1 MIRSEKSFVELRGN
15 IEIGKPCVIKLPT
28 GELAKT
34 SPVEDY
40 FIGHNGDMKIVTHNS
55 IYRSDSSKHFERG
68 MDDFVYQPK
77 RR

>member
-1 MIRSEKSFVELRGN
+1 MIKSEKSFMELQGN
-15 IEIGKPCVIKLPT
+15 IEVGKPCVIKLAT

-34 SPVEDY
+34 SIVEDFY
-40 FIGHNGDMKIVTHNS
+40 ISCNGDIKIETRNT
-55 IYRSDSSKHFERG
+55 IYRNNSSRHIERE